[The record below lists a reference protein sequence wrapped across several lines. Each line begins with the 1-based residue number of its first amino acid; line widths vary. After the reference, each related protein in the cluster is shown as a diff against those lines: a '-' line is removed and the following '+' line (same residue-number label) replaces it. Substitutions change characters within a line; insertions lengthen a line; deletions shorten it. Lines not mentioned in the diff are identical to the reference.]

1 MTTSDLKPKGLP
13 TAPLLALPGS
23 VRVEMKVVFLDI
35 DGVLNCETTPN
46 PRNFP
51 YYIDSGLIPLLH
63 KLIATTGAEVVLT
76 STWRYDPAGVFSARN
91 QGIPFIDTTP
101 DLSGEARSREIIAW
115 LEAHPEVERYIVI
128 DDEDDE
134 LDALPLFQPL
144 RSTGIT
150 DELVEA
156 AAAFLNGESDK
167 DMRRSKIVRLI
178 QNVGSILRGHVG

>member
-1 MTTSDLKPKGLP
+1 MAYL
-13 TAPLLALPGS
+13 TAKRRQTPAI
-23 VRVEMKVVFLDI
+23 FLI
-35 DGVLNCETTPN
+35 LH
-46 PRNFP
+46 RFRF
-51 YYIDSGLIPLLH
+51 DSLVAQTH
-63 KLIATTGAEVVLT
+63 SATTGAEVVLT

-178 QNVGSILRGHVG
+178 QNVGSILRGHVGVPRPSPRR